1 MSEVRF
7 RIIYRLATLLLPD
20 NKFLYQCLTDSTLK
34 NYFKVSAFSIFAKLA
49 GDIGETIVVPS
60 ANTLHSVFRSTL
72 NDDTLDLEL
81 RITAMRAV
89 IRFIQHMPSSNEKE
103 HFQDLLPGM
112 MKTLTD
118 VYLSKDIKDDPA
130 WHSAETA
137 SDITGITLKYCVGT
151 TCLARFSLA
160 LGGKSVAHVA
170 IEQLSAYSAAPEWE
184 KRHAQI
190 AQGCLKAMIKNL
202 EQVMAMVL
210 NCFQDPHP
218 RVRWAAC
225 YAICQLL
232 HDFSPHLQEEY
243 HNQVIPA
250 WFNCLPIKA
259 NLIEDKLVHELLC
272 SMVERLLDWSDR
284 ELLGSNYQSLPKV
297 VSVFAEVL
305 CYGEDLAT
313 EETVNRMINV
323 LRNLQQTLPPD
334 TMESAWSYILP
345 RQEMEL
351 KSLLSP
357 KEDANF

>member
-20 NKFLYQCLTDSTLK
+20 NNWPELLPFLYQCLTDSTLK

-60 ANTLHSVFRSTL
+60 ANTLHSVFSSTL

-89 IRFIQHMPSSNEKE
+89 IRFIQHMSSSNEKE
-103 HFQDLLPGM
+103 HFQDLLLGM
-112 MKTLTD
+112 MKTL
-118 VYLSKDIKDDPA
+118 SKGEDDPA

-137 SDITGITLKYCVGT
+137 SDITGITLNYCVGT

-160 LGGKSVAHVA
+160 LGGKSIAHVA

-190 AQGCLKAMIKNL
+190 AQGCLK
-202 EQVMAMVL
+202 
-210 NCFQDPHP
+210 
-218 RVRWAAC
+218 
-225 YAICQLL
+225 
-232 HDFSPHLQEEY
+232 
-243 HNQVIPA
+243 
-250 WFNCLPIKA
+250 
-259 NLIEDKLVHELLC
+259 
-272 SMVERLLDWSDR
+272 
-284 ELLGSNYQSLPKV
+284 
-297 VSVFAEVL
+297 VL

-334 TMESAWSYILP
+334 ITESAWSYILP